1 MEQETQWLEFNWR
14 DKAYAVLMS
23 DVEGI
28 IHQNRRNRTQPL
40 AMIPLVFLT
49 DGSVD
54 GEEKW
59 LILLRNRTAQLALVA
74 DRIIGEVKLATHD
87 SGKKE
92 QIFGLFPIRQLN

>member
-59 LILLRNRTAQLALVA
+59 LIPCVIVRAAC
-74 DRIIGEVKLATHD
+74 IGRGQD
-87 SGKKE
+87 Y
-92 QIFGLFPIRQLN
+92 R